1 MNRKS
6 DIVVVGSGIAGM
18 TAALTAAQSGKS
30 VTLLTYGA
38 GTLAISSGCIDVL
51 GYQNG
56 VRVTDPFEAM
66 ASLPAEHPYSLIGG
80 AETVREALDWLKVVC
95 RKGGID
101 MAHAAEEGNH
111 RLVTVM
117 GTLKPSYLCPDSF
130 NPECLKDVHRAAVV
144 TVENMKDVHP
154 GLIIEQLHRYKEFAG
169 KEFMEA
175 VLPCP
180 IEHAH
185 RNITPLDIARHVETP
200 EGMKWLEKSL
210 APYAKL
216 YPVLLLPPICGMKHS
231 QQIWNQLCS
240 ALKVKIVEMV
250 SIPPGVAGL
259 RMREVLK
266 KALNAAGVYMVES
279 AEVVRAEVEEGVCKA
294 VYSLTANG
302 ECGWDADEFIIATG
316 GLLSGGIE
324 TAPGKAWESIF
335 RLPLDAPADTEA
347 WSSPDIF
354 GSSFFAS
361 MGVKVNSDLKP
372 LDAEGNVAL
381 SNVRFAGRV
390 LGGYDFAAEK
400 CGQGVALATGRYAG
414 MLAGKE

>member
-1 MNRKS
+1 MNRKA
-6 DIVVVGSGIAGM
+6 DIVVVGSGLAGM
-18 TAALTAAQSGKS
+18 SAALTAAQSGKK
-30 VTLLTYGA
+30 VTLLTHGV

-51 GYQNG
+51 GYLNG
-56 VRVTDPFEAM
+56 TRVEDPFESMTA
-66 ASLPAEHPYSLIGG
+66 LPAEHPYSLIGG
-80 AETVREALDWLKVVC
+80 AETVRESLDWLKGVC

-101 MAHAAEEGNH
+101 MAPAVEEGNH
-111 RLVTVM
+111 NLITVM

-130 NPECLKDVHRAAVV
+130 NPECLKEVHRAAVV

-154 GLIIEQLHRYKEFAG
+154 GLIIEQLHRYAEFKD

-175 VLPCP
+175 VIPCP

-200 EGMKWLEKSL
+200 EGMKWLERSL
-210 APYAKL
+210 RPYAKL

-259 RMREVLK
+259 RMREVFK
-266 KALNAAGVYMVES
+266 KALNAAGVYTVES
-279 AEVVRAEVEEGVCKA
+279 AEVFRAEVEEGSCKA
-294 VYSLTANG
+294 VYSLTADG
-302 ECGWDADEFIIATG
+302 ECGWEADSFIIATG
-316 GLLSGGIE
+316 GLLSGGIS
-324 TAPGKAWESIF
+324 TGPGKAWESIF
-335 RLPLDAPADTEA
+335 GLSLDAPADTEA

-361 MGVKVNSDLKP
+361 MGVKVNNDLKP
-372 LDAEGNVAL
+372 LDTEGNVTL
-381 SNVRFAGRV
+381 GNVRFVGRV

-400 CGQGVALATGRYAG
+400 SGHGVALATGRYAG

>member
-1 MNRKS
+1 MNRKT
-6 DIVVVGSGIAGM
+6 DIVVVGSGLAGM
-18 TAALTAAQSGKS
+18 SAALTAAQSGKK
-30 VTLLTYGA
+30 VTLLTHGA
-38 GTLAISSGCIDVL
+38 GTLAISSGCVDVL
-51 GYQNG
+51 GYMNG
-56 VRVTDPFEAM
+56 ARVENPFE
-66 ASLPAEHPYSLIGG
+66 SIETLPEEHPYRLIGG
-80 AETVREALDWLKVVC
+80 AETVREAIEWLKLVC

-101 MAHAAEEGNH
+101 MAHTAEEGNH
-111 RLVTVM
+111 RLLTVM

-130 NPECLKDVHRAAVV
+130 NPDCLKDVHRAAVV

-154 GLIIEQLHRYKEFAG
+154 GLIIEQLHRYDELAD

-200 EGMKWLEKSL
+200 EGLKWLEKSL
-210 APYAKL
+210 MPYAKL

-240 ALKVKIVEMV
+240 RLKVKIVEMV

-259 RMREVLK
+259 RMREVFK
-266 KALNAAGVYMVES
+266 RALNAEGVYAVES
-279 AEVVRAEVEEGVCKA
+279 AEVVRADVEEGKCSA
-294 VYSLTANG
+294 VYTLTASG
-302 ECGWDADEFIIATG
+302 EDKWEADSFIIATG
-316 GLLSGGIE
+316 GLLSGGIS

-335 RLPLDAPADTEA
+335 NLALDAPTDTEA

>member
-6 DIVVVGSGIAGM
+6 DIVVVGSGLAGM
-18 TAALTAAQSGKS
+18 SAALTAAQSGKS
-30 VTLLTYGA
+30 VTLLTHGA

-51 GYQNG
+51 GYQDG
-56 VRVTDPFEAM
+56 TRVEDPFESM
-66 ASLPAEHPYSLIGG
+66 AALPAGHPYSLIGG
-80 AETVREALDWLKVVC
+80 AEVVRESLDWLKGIC

-101 MAHAAEEGNH
+101 MAPAAEEGNH
-111 RLVTVM
+111 RLITVM

-144 TVENMKDVHP
+144 TVEDMKDVHP
-154 GLIIEQLHRYKEFAG
+154 GLIISQLHRYAELAD

-175 VLPCP
+175 VIPCP
-180 IEHAH
+180 IEYAH

-216 YPVLLLPPICGMKHS
+216 YPVLLLPPICGMTHS

-240 ALKVKIVEMV
+240 RLKVRIIEMV

-259 RMREVLK
+259 RLREVLR
-266 KALNAAGVYMVES
+266 KALNAAGVYTVES
-279 AEVVRAEVEEGVCKA
+279 AEVVRAEVEEGTCKA
-294 VYSLTANG
+294 VYSLTASG
-302 ECGWDADEFIIATG
+302 ECGWEAENFIIATG
-316 GLLSGGIE
+316 GLLSGGIV
-324 TAPGKAWESIF
+324 TAPGQAWESIF
-335 RLPLDAPADTEA
+335 RFSLNAPANTEE

-372 LDAEGNVAL
+372 LDADGQVILN
-381 SNVRFAGRV
+381 NVRFAGRV

-414 MLAGKE
+414 LLAGKE

>member
-6 DIVVVGSGIAGM
+6 DIVVVGSGLAGM
-18 TAALTAAQSGKS
+18 SAALTAAQSGKS
-30 VTLLTYGA
+30 VTLLTHGA
-38 GTLAISSGCIDVL
+38 GTLAISSGCIDVF
-51 GYQNG
+51 GYQDG
-56 VRVTDPFEAM
+56 ARVEDPFESM
-66 ASLPAEHPYSLIGG
+66 AALPAEHPYSLIGG
-80 AETVREALDWLKVVC
+80 AETVREAVAWLKGVC
-95 RKGGID
+95 KKGGID
-101 MAHAAEEGNH
+101 MAPAAEEGNH

-130 NPECLKDVHRAAVV
+130 NPDCLNDVHRAAVV

-154 GLIIEQLHRYKEFAG
+154 GLIIDQLHRYREFAN

-200 EGMKWLEKSL
+200 EGMKWLERSL

-240 ALKVKIVEMV
+240 SLKVKIVEMV

-259 RMREVLK
+259 RMREVFK
-266 KALNAAGVYMVES
+266 KALNAAGVYTVES
-279 AEVVRAEVEEGVCKA
+279 AEVVRAEVEEGSCKA
-294 VYSLTANG
+294 VYTLTPSG
-302 ECGWDADEFIIATG
+302 ECGWEADHFIIATG
-316 GLLSGGIE
+316 GLLSGGIS

-335 RLPLDAPADTEA
+335 RLPLDVPDNTEA
-347 WSSPDIF
+347 WSSMDIF

-361 MGVKVNSDLKP
+361 MGVKVNNELKP
-372 LDAEGNVAL
+372 LDTDGNIAL
-381 SNVRFAGRV
+381 ANVRFAGRV

-400 CGQGVALATGRYAG
+400 SGHGVALATGRYAG
-414 MLAGKE
+414 ILAGKE

>member
-6 DIVVVGSGIAGM
+6 DIVVVGSGLAGM
-18 TAALTAAQSGKS
+18 SAALTAAQNGKR
-30 VTLLTYGA
+30 VTLLTHGA

-51 GYQNG
+51 GYVNG
-56 VRVTDPFEAM
+56 HRVADPFEGM
-66 ASLPAEHPYSLIGG
+66 EELPAEHPYSLIGG
-80 AETVREALDWLKVVC
+80 PETVREALSWLSHIC

-101 MAHAAEEGNH
+101 MARAAEEGNH
-111 RLVTVM
+111 ELITVM

-154 GLIIEQLHRYKEFAG
+154 GLIIEQLHRYEEFAD

-210 APYAKL
+210 APYARL

-231 QQIWNQLCS
+231 QQIWNRLCS
-240 ALKVKIVEMV
+240 TLKVKIVEMI

-259 RMREVLK
+259 RMREAFK
-266 KALNAAGVYMVES
+266 KALNAAGVYTVES

-294 VYSLTANG
+294 LYSITASG
-302 ECGWDADEFIIATG
+302 ECGWEADNFIIATG
-316 GLLSGGIE
+316 GLLSGGIA

-335 RLPLDAPADTEA
+335 GISLNAPENTED

-372 LDAEGNVAL
+372 LDADDNVL
-381 SNVRFAGRV
+381 LKNVRFAGRV

-400 CGQGVALATGRYAG
+400 SGHGVALATGRYAG

>member
-6 DIVVVGSGIAGM
+6 DIVVVGSGLAGM
-18 TAALTAAQSGKS
+18 SAALTAAQSGKS
-30 VTLLTYGA
+30 VTLLTHGA

-51 GYQNG
+51 GYVNG
-56 VRVTDPFEAM
+56 KRVADPFEAM
-66 ASLPAEHPYSLIGG
+66 EELPAEHPYSLIGG
-80 AETVREALDWLKVVC
+80 AETVREATSWLTHICK
-95 RKGGID
+95 KGDID
-101 MAHAAEEGNH
+101 MARAAEEGNH
-111 RLVTVM
+111 ELITVM

-130 NPECLKDVHRAAVV
+130 NPDCLKEVHRAAVV
-144 TVENMKDVHP
+144 TVEGMKDVHP
-154 GLIIEQLHRYKEFAG
+154 GLIIEQLHRYEAFTG

-180 IEHAH
+180 IEHVH

-200 EGMKWLEKSL
+200 EGMKWLEESL
-210 APYAKL
+210 APFAKL

-231 QQIWNQLCS
+231 QQIWNRLCA

-259 RMREVLK
+259 RMREAFK
-266 KALNAAGVYMVES
+266 KALNAAGVYVVES

-294 VYSLTANG
+294 LYSVTAFG
-302 ECGWDADEFIIATG
+302 ECGWEADNFIIATG
-316 GLLSGGIE
+316 GLLSGGIS

-335 RLPLDAPADTEA
+335 GLSLDAPANTED

-361 MGVKVNSDLKP
+361 MGVKVNSDMKP
-372 LDAEGNVAL
+372 LDADGNVL
-381 SNVRFAGRV
+381 LGNVRFAGRV

-400 CGQGVALATGRYAG
+400 SGHGVALATGRYAG